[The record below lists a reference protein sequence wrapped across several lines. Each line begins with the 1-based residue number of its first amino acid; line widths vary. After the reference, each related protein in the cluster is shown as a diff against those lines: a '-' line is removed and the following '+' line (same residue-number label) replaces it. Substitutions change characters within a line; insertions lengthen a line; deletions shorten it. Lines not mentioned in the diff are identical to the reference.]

1 MLIKSHIK
9 NPRKIHE
16 TKSFIKVEAI
26 KLEKDPKAA
35 FKAWGPFVIL
45 KTTSPINAP
54 VKGPV
59 KNPNGMGDSSPIINP
74 NTAPIA
80 PALILQIFCCLW
92 MASYYLVKIY
102 RWQ

>member
-26 KLEKDPKAA
+26 KPNKDPKAA
-35 FKAWGPFVIL
+35 FKAWGPFVLL

-54 VKGPV
+54 AKEPV
-59 KNPNGMGDSSPIINP
+59 KNPNGIGDSSPIINP
-74 NTAPIA
+74 NTAPIP
-80 PALILQIFCCLW
+80 PALLPPNF
-92 MASYYLVKIY
+92 LVLMDGI
-102 RWQ
+102 Q